1 MLEAK
6 HLLLA
11 AAAFVEDARAYIKG
25 QLVCGP
31 IREDVL
37 WERWVPS
44 LGPPRESRSPD
55 TGLPTGK

>member
-44 LGPPRESRSPD
+44 LGPP
-55 TGLPTGK
+55 